1 MSEIKDKYGLGVG
14 KTVLQLFKKLLE
26 KKSELQ
32 TGGTQQS
39 EVQQPDVQQ
48 SEVQQPDVQQSDVQ
62 QSDVQQSDEQ
72 QSDMQ
77 QSDEQQ
83 SDMQQETVS
92 QNVSDVILT
101 KVEQYYDGTIFE
113 GIIEGDDYDIQF
125 NIKDRTQKLI

>member
-32 TGGTQQS
+32 TGGS
-39 EVQQPDVQQ
+39 
-48 SEVQQPDVQQSDVQ
+48 
-62 QSDVQQSDEQ
+62 Q

-77 QSDEQQ
+77 QPEVQQ
-83 SDMQQETVS
+83 PEVQQPDMQQPDMQQPEVQQPDMQQPEVQQPEVQQPEVQQETVS
-92 QNVSDVILT
+92 QNVNDVILT

-125 NIKDRTQKLI
+125 NIKDRTKKLI